1 MRLDVIVP
9 TYNRQDLLPL
19 ALHSLFAAEIP
30 AGLEVT
36 VTVVDNNSTDGTR
49 SVVESFQKQ
58 FGERIRYCFEKQQ
71 GRSHALNMGI
81 TSTNGDLVGIIDD
94 DEEIDSEWYKTAFEA
109 FMTRD
114 LDFIGGPYV
123 PHWSMPPPEWLP
135 SKYGGVVGWVNGG
148 DREVPFDRD
157 YPGILMGG
165 NAVFKRSI
173 LLKVG
178 LYTTWLGRTDKGL
191 LSGEDEELYGRLLAA
206 GAKGMYLPNLKI
218 YHHVPPERLTK
229 KYFRSWCFW
238 RGVSLGLLERTRRQ
252 QCPYLFGVPRWH
264 YRSAARGLV
273 SGVTGLFV
281 NSKGAGEEFE
291 SELALWDF
299 VGLFYGR
306 HFRRG

>member
-9 TYNRQDLLPL
+9 TYNRQDLLPS
-19 ALHSLFAAEIP
+19 ALDSLFAAEIP

-49 SVVESFQKQ
+49 GVIESFQKR
-58 FGERIRYCFEKQQ
+58 FGERIRYCFESQQ
-71 GRSHALNMGI
+71 GRSHALNAGI
-81 TSTNGDLVGIIDD
+81 TATTGDLIGIIDD
-94 DEEIDSEWYKTAFEA
+94 DEEIDANWYKTAFEA
-109 FMTRD
+109 FKD
-114 LDFIGGPYV
+114 SELDFIGGPYV
-123 PHWSMPPPEWLP
+123 PQWSIPPPEWMP
-135 SKYGGVVGWVNGG
+135 SNYGSVVGSVNGG
-148 DREVPFDRD
+148 DKEVPFDHS

-165 NAVFKRSI
+165 NAILRRSVFS
-173 LLKVG
+173 KVG

-191 LSGEDEELYGRLLAA
+191 LSGEDEELYSRLLAS

-218 YHHVPPERLTK
+218 YHHVVPERLTK

-252 QCPYLFGVPRWH
+252 ECAYFLGVPRWH
-264 YRSAARGLV
+264 YRSAARGLW
-273 SGVTGLFV
+273 SGLTGLLM
-281 NSKGAGEEFE
+281 NSKKASEEFA

-299 VGLFYGR
+299 LGLFYGR